1 MGSGALKE
9 EHSPEDSGNVVDYY
23 YGIIEMLEHIDIQQ
37 MPRIYGYLKEMYFAE
52 ESEV

>member
-37 MPRIYGYLKEMYFAE
+37 MPRIYGYLIEMYCAE